1 MSLLDPIDSRM
12 TSSYLESLQRPQ
24 EEIGFYLVASK
35 RELLNHVEGLM
46 NQMGIFGV
54 LDQSGR
60 VHYLLDGRKGSP
72 FAIRKMMA
80 TTGRMIED
88 KQQLVQAKKRMLRLA
103 VDRVL
108 DSYAWNRHLRGYR
121 ILVEMLCMSVTDI
134 SLISPISKRL
144 YPELAR
150 LYGLTADQ
158 IERNVRYLLDDLAKR
173 ELEGETS
180 SPCRLLPQGQTRLPV
195 GRTVTRLVDM
205 VRVCLE
211 ALNEEA
217 KASDLKAGELF
228 FS

>member
-1 MSLLDPIDSRM
+1 MSILDPIDSRM
-12 TSSYLESLQRPQ
+12 SSSYLESIHRPQ

-46 NQMGIFGV
+46 NQMGVFGV

-88 KQQLVQAKKRMLRLA
+88 KQQYVQREKRMVRLA

-108 DSYAWNRHLRGYR
+108 DRYAWNRHLRGYR
-121 ILVEMLCMSVTDI
+121 ILVEMLRMSVTDI

-144 YPELAR
+144 YPELAK
-150 LYGLTADQ
+150 LYELTADQ

-173 ELEGETS
+173 ELEGEIS
-180 SPCRLLPQGQTRLPV
+180 WPCRLLPQGQTRLPV
-195 GRTVTRLVDM
+195 GRTITRLVDQ
-205 VRVCLE
+205 VGVCLE
-211 ALNEEA
+211 ALEEET
-217 KASDLKAGELF
+217 KAGDLREERI

>member
-1 MSLLDPIDSRM
+1 MSLFDPIDSRM
-12 TSSYLESLQRPQ
+12 TSSYQESMHRPQ

-46 NQMGIFGV
+46 NQMGVFGV

-80 TTGRMIED
+80 TTGRMMED
-88 KQQLVQAKKRMLRLA
+88 KQQHGQAKKRMVRLA

-121 ILVEMLCMSVTDI
+121 ILVEMLRLSVTDI

-144 YPELAR
+144 YPELAKR
-150 LYGLTADQ
+150 YELTTDQ

-173 ELEGETS
+173 ELEGGTS
-180 SPCRLLPQGQTRLPV
+180 SFCRLLPRGQTRLPV
-195 GRTVTRLVDM
+195 GRTVTRLVDQ
-205 VRVCLE
+205 VGVSLE
-211 ALNEEA
+211 ALEEEA
-217 KASDLKAGELF
+217 KSGDLREEACF